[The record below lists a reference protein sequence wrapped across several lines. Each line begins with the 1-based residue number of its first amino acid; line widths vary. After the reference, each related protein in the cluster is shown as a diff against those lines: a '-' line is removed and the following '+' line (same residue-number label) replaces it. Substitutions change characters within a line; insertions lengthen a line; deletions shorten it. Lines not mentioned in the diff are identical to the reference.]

1 MFCVKRTFEKP
12 CPKKQAVWQAGN
24 LLAIRLVIG
33 IVPAKQAGKLPK
45 QTIFKECLTMKQQQI
60 WRGWGLLAIL
70 MLLVAC
76 GGSQG
81 SEPAAVPPASEGAPA
96 EDTAVTP
103 DVDLNEVLANTNW
116 DLVSYGGKT
125 PLPNSLITLNFHAD
139 GAGGSAGCNLY
150 FIGSYSL
157 EGNAFTAREV
167 GSTMMYCE
175 ETSNQEQA
183 YLGMLQTA
191 DTLTLVGDVLTIST
205 AEGDLIFQPA
215 QHATLEET
223 AWVLGGLAQ
232 PETEAV
238 VSTMFD
244 EAITAVFAEGQM
256 TGYTGCNQY
265 FAGYTA
271 GEDGS
276 LSLSGIGST
285 KRACLD
291 DGTGQRE
298 AEFIKALEG
307 VVGYTIQRDTLSLLN
322 EAGQMVV
329 TFNVAR

>member
-1 MFCVKRTFEKP
+1 
-12 CPKKQAVWQAGN
+12 
-24 LLAIRLVIG
+24 
-33 IVPAKQAGKLPK
+33 
-45 QTIFKECLTMKQQQI
+45 MKQI
-60 WRGWGLLAIL
+60 NKANGWSWLL
-70 MLLVAC
+70 MLLMAALVAC

-96 EDTAVTP
+96 EDTAVAP
-103 DVDLNEVLANTNW
+103 EVDLNEVLANSNW

-139 GAGGSAGCNLY
+139 GAGGSAGCNMY

-157 EGNAFTAREV
+157 EGNVFTASEV

-175 ETSNQEQA
+175 ETSEQEQA
-183 YLGMLQTA
+183 YLTMLQTA
-191 DTLTLVGDVLTIST
+191 TSLNLVGDVLTIST

-223 AWVLGGLAQ
+223 AWVLGGIAT
-232 PETEAV
+232 TEAV

-265 FAGYTA
+265 FAGYTT

-276 LSLSGIGST
+276 LTLNGVGST

-298 AEFIKALEG
+298 AEFIQALGE
-307 VVGYTIQRDTLSLLN
+307 VAGYTIQRDTLSLLN
-322 EAGQMVV
+322 KAGEMVV